1 MHCSFL
7 NSSRKSKPKAKKL
20 FDDDM
25 DSNTQPHMK
34 ELLGLCSGRF
44 SDSEDS
50 RIAKNVETQD
60 EAKRPQKGLT
70 FKGHV
75 NPKND
80 ILGTS

>member
-1 MHCSFL
+1 
-7 NSSRKSKPKAKKL
+7 
-20 FDDDM
+20 
-25 DSNTQPHMK
+25 MK